1 MQSTT
6 MQGTDKAGTRA
17 GPNLRALLAINAA
30 LLGLL
35 ALISFASTAGAQGRG
50 RGEYMMVGGG
60 ANGTN
65 SAAVY
70 IVDAAN
76 QEMIAVTYNTN
87 TKVLDGIA
95 YRSLAQDAANVLR
108 AQTPGR

>member
-1 MQSTT
+1 MRSTT
-6 MQGTDKAGTRA
+6 MQESAKTGTRA

-35 ALISFASTAGAQGRG
+35 ALVSFASTAGAQGRG

-60 ANGTN
+60 ANGAN
-65 SAAVY
+65 SAVVY

-76 QEMIAVTYNTN
+76 QEMIAATFNVNTR
-87 TKVLDGIA
+87 VLDGVG
-95 YRSLAQDAANVLR
+95 YRNLAQDAATVLR
-108 AQTPGR
+108 TQTPGR

>member
-6 MQGTDKAGTRA
+6 MQETVKAATRA

-35 ALISFASTAGAQGRG
+35 ALVSFASTAGAQGRG

-65 SAAVY
+65 SAVVY

-76 QEMIAVTYNTN
+76 QELMAATFNVNTRI
-87 TKVLDGIA
+87 LDGVG
-95 YRSLAQDAANVLR
+95 YRNLAVDAASVLR

>member
-1 MQSTT
+1 MQDRDSKETA
-6 MQGTDKAGTRA
+6 QRA
-17 GPNLRALLAINAA
+17 GPSLRALLAVNAA

-35 ALISFASTAGAQGRG
+35 GLVTFASTVEAQGRG
-50 RGEYMMVGGG
+50 RGDYTMVGGG

-65 SAAVY
+65 SAVVY

-76 QEMIAVTYNTN
+76 QEMIAATFNVNTRI
-87 TKVLDGIA
+87 LDGVG
-95 YRSLAQDAANVLR
+95 YRNLARDAAQVMR